1 METIIQGTMDM
12 KNVPTVSQN
21 IIAAQLFRCVSK
33 AFENEDV
40 QRQYQEWKKAR
51 AKRAKAA
58 GRDTREQRVL
68 T

>member
-1 METIIQGTMDM
+1 METITQAAIDIKT
-12 KNVPTVSQN
+12 VPTASQN